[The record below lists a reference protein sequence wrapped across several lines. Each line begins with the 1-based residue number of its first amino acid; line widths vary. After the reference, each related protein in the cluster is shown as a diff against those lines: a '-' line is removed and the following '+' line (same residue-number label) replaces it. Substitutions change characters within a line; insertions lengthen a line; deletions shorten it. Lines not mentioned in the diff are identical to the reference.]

1 MLPLVKEQ
9 LDRSEL
15 RPVFLYDKVRTK
27 KIVEEEIRGFDP
39 EGLSFLNMNTP
50 EDYQAALERWQESR
64 LSSLLSVPV
73 SVFVTVELFG
83 VARLLAKTKAV
94 PLSLPGDSTLSHVFS
109 ALAESMPVL
118 VGRVISSGKN
128 SLVNGYSCNINGLE
142 FVRNP
147 AVKVN
152 SGDKIFILSA
162 DAGG

>member
-1 MLPLVKEQ
+1 
-9 LDRSEL
+9 
-15 RPVFLYDKVRTK
+15 VRTQ
-27 KIVEEEIRGFDP
+27 KIAEEVIRRFDP
-39 EGLSFLNMNTP
+39 EGFSFLNMNTP

-64 LSSLLSVPV
+64 QRFETKTATSSPLSVPV
-73 SVFVTVELFG
+73 SIFVTVELFG

-94 PLSLPGDSTLSHVFS
+94 PLTLPGDSALSHVFS
-109 ALAESMPVL
+109 ALAENMPVL

>member
-1 MLPLVKEQ
+1 
-9 LDRSEL
+9 
-15 RPVFLYDKVRTK
+15 
-27 KIVEEEIRGFDP
+27 
-39 EGLSFLNMNTP
+39 
-50 EDYQAALERWQESR
+50 
-64 LSSLLSVPV
+64 
-73 SVFVTVELFG
+73 
-83 VARLLAKTKAV
+83 
-94 PLSLPGDSTLSHVFS
+94 
-109 ALAESMPVL
+109 MPVL